1 MKNLRIGFIWIAT
14 IVVSIYLM
22 ICIGLYFCQERL
34 IFHPLEL
41 DKDYTFSFEN
51 KWNEVFIDLTDGKK
65 LHGLLFKS
73 DSSKGLI
80 FYLHGNAGNLASWGE
95 AASAYTDLGYD
106 VFMLDYRGYGKSE
119 GTIESQEQLFHD
131 VQIAYDSLK
140 TKYYESDIVILGYS
154 IGTGIASSIAARN
167 TPRILILQAPFYS
180 MSDMMEK
187 QFSFIPKFLLRYEF
201 PNNEFL
207 KKCTIPVVI
216 FHGRDDEIIPY
227 ESSERLLKETQTIDS
242 LIALPFQGHNGMTD
256 NPDYRIG
263 VAEILKKYEGKSG
276 Q

>member
-1 MKNLRIGFIWIAT
+1 MNTILKRFVFIGISLYAA
-14 IVVSIYLM
+14 
-22 ICIGLYFCQERL
+22 ICLALYFFQEKIL
-34 IFHPLEL
+34 FHPTALA
-41 DKDYTFSFEN
+41 KNYTFQFQDKFTEIFY
-51 KWNEVFIDLTDGKK
+51 KATDSKA
-65 LHGLLFKS
+65 LHGILFTS

-95 AASAYTDLGYD
+95 AASVYTDLGYD

-119 GTIESQEQLFHD
+119 GMIESQEQLFHD
-131 VQIAYDSLK
+131 VQLAYDSLK

-207 KKCTIPVVI
+207 KQCTIPVVI

-263 VAEILKKYEGKSG
+263 VSEILKKYEKKSG